1 MKMGMRILKF
11 IIENIVHNIISVY
24 NGLTKSK

>member
-1 MKMGMRILKF
+1 MKMGMRILQF
-11 IIENIVHNIISVY
+11 IIENIVHNISVY

>member
-1 MKMGMRILKF
+1 MKMGMRILQF